1 MDNELSEFYEEFFD
15 ESLEHIENIESILVC
30 SEGGE
35 ISKAELDA
43 IFRGVHSVKGGC
55 GMFDF
60 THLAQF
66 SHNFETLMD
75 EIRQDKR
82 HVTEEIV
89 DVLIEGNDAI
99 KKSIDSLRAG
109 NEAEHPDAKIVNEKI
124 LHILSTEAG
133 AAPSEAAASPPVSD
147 AVSETHIEDSVE
159 ELVDTTEKE
168 TPEEKVSDSA
178 ETENASVASSSENG
192 KPEAAKKEDIGAVAD
207 QIMEQLLQGGS
218 ANVELPAIDAK
229 SADAPKTEQT
239 KEVVPPA
246 PKVSEPPVA
255 VKSEPTPKA
264 VTSEPARQPAN
275 TARVA
280 ISTESVRQVTS
291 DVARGTSK
299 KAQSTDSIRIV
310 TNKIDNIINQ
320 IGELV
325 ITKSMLAQRYSKM
338 NNTGEALFE
347 QSLLQLEHNVRELQE
362 SIMDLRMVPVDSIF
376 KRFPR
381 LVRDLSKQINKSINL
396 TIEGGE
402 TEIDK
407 NMVEKLTDPLVHL
420 MRNAID
426 HGVESQELRES
437 KGKPGTGT
445 IELKAYHKGGAIIID
460 IIDDGKGIDP
470 NFIRR
475 KSIEKGIIGENDQLT
490 QNEIYDLI
498 FEPGFSTAETISD
511 ISGRGVGMDVVKR
524 NIQEL
529 GGNIEISSEI
539 DSGTCFSVRLPLTLS
554 IIDGQLFRIDEQVY
568 IIPITSIIEL
578 IQVESN
584 KIKHIAGH
592 ANEVLKLR
600 DHYIP
605 IIRLNEVIAS
615 QPVKEK
621 TQPLG
626 EVLLI
631 VVAAKTKKIG
641 LFVHELLSQQQVVM
655 KSLEEN
661 FKRVKGIPAATILG
675 DGKVALIVDVDGLY
689 ELAIQAKNG
698 GSKGANDSTF
708 NKEGV
713 ANV

>member
-89 DVLIEGNDAI
+89 DIMIEGNDAI

-109 NEAEHPDAKIVNEKI
+109 NEAEHPDAKVVNEKI
-124 LHILSTEAG
+124 LQILSKESG
-133 AAPSEAAASPPVSD
+133 AVQPVETASLAQASKD
-147 AVSETHIEDSVE
+147 ASETHIDDSKQ
-159 ELVDTTEKE
+159 ELVDTKETEIPAEKE
-168 TPEEKVSDSA
+168 SESV
-178 ETENASVASSSENG
+178 ETENASGESSSEDG
-192 KPEAAKKEDIGAVAD
+192 KPEAAKKEDIAAIAD

-218 ANVELPAIDAK
+218 ANVELPA
-229 SADAPKTEQT
+229 ADATPADDPKPEEAKT
-239 KEVVPPA
+239 VISPA
-246 PKVSEPPVA
+246 PQVSEPLA
-255 VKSEPTPKA
+255 VKSEPMPKA
-264 VTSEPARQPAN
+264 VTSDSARQPAN
-275 TARVA
+275 TTRVA
-280 ISTESVRQVTS
+280 KSTDSVRQVTN
-291 DVARGTSK
+291 DAAQGTSK

-310 TNKIDNIINQ
+310 TKKIDNIINQ

-426 HGVESQELRES
+426 HGIESQELRES
-437 KGKPGTGT
+437 NGKPGTGT

-490 QNEIYDLI
+490 QSEVYDLI

-529 GGNIEISSEI
+529 GGNIEISSEV
-539 DSGTCFSVRLPLTLS
+539 DCGTCFSVRLPLTLS

-578 IQVESN
+578 IQVESS

-592 ANEVLKLR
+592 ANEVHKLR

-615 QPVKEK
+615 KPVKEK
-621 TQPLG
+621 NQPLG
-626 EVLLI
+626 EGLLI
-631 VVAAKTKKIG
+631 VVEAKKKKIG

-698 GSKGANDSTF
+698 GNKGANDSTF